1 MKRVFSFLRAKFL
14 AGILVTVPAI
24 VTVLALRFLF
34 NTIDDILGPLIG
46 RAVGRDIPGLG
57 LVATALL
64 ILVMG
69 FVATNLVGRRL
80 VSAWEAILMNLPLV
94 RRIYNSAKEFLEAV
108 TSPNRQMFQQVVLVE
123 YPRIGIYSY
132 AFVTSYVTL
141 HGPNGPERIAHVFVS
156 NPPMPTTGTFIAV
169 RVPDLTYL
177 DMSVETALKLI
188 VSGGIV
194 SPDGHPA
201 AAEDGKRRRSAQRMT
216 TSFWVK
222 RWPSTSRT
230 TK

>member
-1 MKRVFSFLRAKFL
+1 MTKILSTLRAKFL

-34 NTIDDILGPLIG
+34 NTIDDILGPLLG

-57 LVATALL
+57 LVATGLL

-80 VSAWEAILMNLPLV
+80 VSGWEAILMNLPLV

-108 TSPNRQMFQQVVLVE
+108 TSPNRHIFKEVVLVE
-123 YPRIGIYSY
+123 YPRKGIYSY

-141 HGPNGPERIAHVFVS
+141 HGPDGAEKVAHVFVS

-169 RVPDLTYL
+169 RVPDLMYL

-194 SPDGHPA
+194 TPSHIRP
-201 AAEDGKRRRSAQRMT
+201 RQRDEQVT
-216 TSFWVK
+216 EGLNA
-222 RWPSTSRT
+222 
-230 TK
+230 

>member
-1 MKRVFSFLRAKFL
+1 MTTKIFSTLRAKFL

-34 NTIDDILGPLIG
+34 NTIDDILGPLVG
-46 RAVGRDIPGLG
+46 RALGRDFPGLG
-57 LVATALL
+57 LVATLL
-64 ILVMG
+64 LVFVMG

-80 VSAWEAILMNLPLV
+80 VSGGEAILMNLPLV

-108 TSPNRQMFQQVVLVE
+108 TSPNRLLFKEVVLVE
-123 YPRIGIYSY
+123 YPRKGIYSY

-141 HGPNGPERIAHVFVS
+141 HGAQGVERIAHVFVS

-194 SPDGHPA
+194 TPTDIRPRA
-201 AAEDGKRRRSAQRMT
+201 ARPMDVADSSSIESA
-216 TSFWVK
+216 S
-222 RWPSTSRT
+222 
-230 TK
+230 